1 MRVNRRLLYWG
12 VVLLAVGGVLVLA
25 DLTAVDTAIL
35 ADLVR
40 LWPLAII
47 AIGLSLVLRRTRL
60 ALPALLA
67 AALIPGLVVG
77 AAFAVAPRFAGNCG
91 THGQLQNVASTSGAF
106 TAPATVSIES
116 GCGVLSVATTDGDGW
131 TFDAASTSGV
141 GPDIDATASSL
152 SIREPRGT
160 NLLDAGRSDWD
171 ITLPALPQADIN
183 HLSVVVT
190 TGEGDLDLAGA
201 SFESLDLT
209 ANAGQLVVDAS
220 ESKGLQSVSG
230 VVNVGAMSLSLPGP
244 SDLTSDLGVDLQ
256 VGAGHVEV
264 CTPPGLGLSVDSES
278 DAGRVAIAGL
288 DQSSGE
294 WMSPDYASAAHRAA
308 ITVHV
313 SFGAVEINPI
323 GGCNA

>member
-47 AIGLSLVLRRTRL
+47 AIGLSLVLRRTQL

-77 AAFAVAPRFAGNCG
+77 AAFAVAPRYAGNCG
-91 THGQLQNVASTSGAF
+91 THNELKSVASTSGAF

-116 GCGVLSVATTDGDGW
+116 GCGVLNVATTDGHDW
-131 TFDAASTSGV
+131 TLDALNTSGV
-141 GPDIDATASSL
+141 GPNIKATGGSLDISD
-152 SIREPRGT
+152 PRGM

-171 ITLPALPQADIN
+171 ITLPRLPQADIN

-190 TGEGDLDLAGA
+190 TGEGDVDIAGSA
-201 SFESLDLT
+201 LESLDLT
-209 ANAGQLVVDAS
+209 VNAGQLVVDAS
-220 ESKGLQSVSG
+220 RAESLGSVAAEVS
-230 VVNVGAMSLSLPGP
+230 VGQMSLELPATNDI
-244 SDLTSDLGVDLQ
+244 SADIE
-256 VGAGHVEV
+256 VGAGQLEV
-264 CTPPGLGLSVDSES
+264 CTPADLGLMVSSDA
-278 DAGRVAIAGL
+278 DAGRVSIAGL
-288 DQSSGE
+288 DHANGD
-294 WMSPDYASAAHRAA
+294 WMSTDYQSAAHRAHL
-308 ITVHV
+308 TVHV